1 MLGYTSVMKI
11 SRESIGAGH
20 GAGHQG
26 KTHTKSWEDEQVDLP
41 KEFLLKLFI
50 NSWCQSRG
58 GGIALQS
65 QLRRLLRRR

>member
-11 SRESIGAGH
+11 SRESI